1 MRYLILIL
9 MCVSGQAWSQIPA
22 PNWQQQPQKI
32 MIEAICLPSM
42 EMIGRLNSL
51 GEQPMLSADMTEAKG
66 TPGLI
71 VMWTDPA
78 TSNWTLTATF
88 TGTTCIL
95 SAGKGFRESAR
106 KPGI

>member
-1 MRYLILIL
+1 MKYLILPL
-9 MCVSGQAWSQIPA
+9 LCMTTPVGAQVPPPTWRET
-22 PNWQQQPQKI
+22 PQKI
-32 MIEAICLPSM
+32 MIEAVCLPSV

-51 GEQPMLSADMTEAKG
+51 GEQPMLSADMTESKG

-88 TGTTCIL
+88 SSTTCIL